1 MTMTGVATETNGV
14 SNLSL
19 AVAKDPTR
27 TRLHA
32 AFNKWLLS
40 CQEHEYQEFLEL
52 REQIA
57 PGRSC
62 TIVQIIQGCELQ
74 QLPAGLRGAIQEVNL
89 RPW

>member
-1 MTMTGVATETNGV
+1 MTGVAAETNGV
-14 SNLSL
+14 PNLSL
-19 AVAKDPTR
+19 AMGKDPNR

-52 REQIA
+52 REQIT

-62 TIVQIIQGCELQ
+62 TIVQLIRACEPQ
-74 QLPAGLRGAIQEVNL
+74 QLPAGLQAAIQEVNL
-89 RPW
+89 RPR